1 MERVVVGGVYV
12 RFGGGY
18 SNFDFILILPSLDDT
33 EIRADFIVTLCTPRD
48 VVYVGELSGKV
59 RVSGTN
65 HSHVATRSAYRIDVQ
80 NIDVGGCNHKIL
92 EEGSDHMP
100 RFKLSPNQLPLG

>member
-33 EIRADFIVTLCTPRD
+33 EIRADFIVTFCTPRD
-48 VVYVGELSGKV
+48 VVYVGELQA
-59 RVSGTN
+59 R
-65 HSHVATRSAYRIDVQ
+65 
-80 NIDVGGCNHKIL
+80 C
-92 EEGSDHMP
+92 E
-100 RFKLSPNQLPLG
+100 